1 MTAAAAAVR
10 VRVPAKVNLF
20 LAVRG
25 TRPDGYHELTTVLQS
40 VGVHDV
46 VTAEL
51 HGTPWARQHPAARK
65 LMRLR
70 FTHDAGP
77 GMPRDR
83 RNLVVRAACAMLN
96 ATGVEDGDRTLVGD
110 DEELLA
116 DGLGPATTIHLEK
129 RIPVAAGM
137 AGGSADA
144 AATLVALDRLWGV
157 ELEHDELHDLA
168 AGLGADVPF
177 CLHGG
182 TAMATG
188 TGTRTCRVL
197 SRGEFHWVVGTAH
210 GEGLSTPAVYAA
222 WDELD
227 RPPSELEPDVVL
239 QALRTGDAPLLASGI
254 HNDLAD
260 AALSLRPGL
269 GDGLEALRSAGALAA
284 TVSGSGPTLIGLA
297 SSHEDATRIAERVV
311 DHFATTEVVTSPAA
325 GPRVTHRVL
334 SDA

>member
-1 MTAAAAAVR
+1 MTEPAAAVR

-25 TRPDGYHELTTVLQS
+25 TRPDGYHELTTVLQT

-70 FTHDAGP
+70 FTHDAGDAVP
-77 GMPRDR
+77 VDRD
-83 RNLVVRAACAMLN
+83 NLVVRAACSVLN
-96 ATGVEDGDRTLVGD
+96 ALGIDDDDRTLLRD
-110 DEELLA
+110 DESLLE
-116 DGLGPATTIHLEK
+116 GRGPATTIHLEK
-129 RIPVAAGM
+129 HIPVAAGM

-144 AATLVALDRLWGV
+144 AATLLALDRLWG
-157 ELEHDELHDLA
+157 A
-168 AGLGADVPF
+168 ALTEEEQWRTAASLGADVPF

-197 SRGEFHWVVGTAH
+197 SRGEFHWVVGTARE
-210 GEGLSTPAVYAA
+210 GGLSTPAVYAA
-222 WDELD
+222 FDELD
-227 RPPSELEPDVVL
+227 RPPSQVEPDVVL
-239 QALRTGDAPLLASGI
+239 HALRTGDATLLASAL

-260 AALSLRPGL
+260 AAVVLRPSL
-269 GDGLEALRSAGALAA
+269 ADGMEALRSAGALAA
-284 TVSGSGPTLIGLA
+284 TVSGSGPTLLGLA
-297 SSHEDATRIAERVV
+297 ASADEARRVAEAVADR
-311 DHFATTEVVTSPAA
+311 FATTTVVSSPAG
-325 GPRVTHRVL
+325 GPSLSHRVP
-334 SDA
+334 AGG